1 VIHPSANLLIDSLW
15 MKEKI
20 RTSERKVS
28 KDSINPADIRNILFI
43 CTGNTCRSPLAE
55 GFMKK
60 LLEKNSLRRIEVD
73 SAGLTALP
81 GSPASF
87 QSLRV
92 ARENSVSLEKHQ
104 ARLVTP
110 ELIDQADLIVVME
123 PGQRQQLLD
132 RYPEASGKILLL
144 RHFARYGS
152 RERGIHDPYGLN
164 LEVYRFCF
172 EDIKECVESLH
183 EWLREADKGE

>member
-1 VIHPSANLLIDSLW
+1 

-20 RTSERKVS
+20 TTSETKTC
-28 KDSINPADIRNILFI
+28 KGSITPANIRNILFV
-43 CTGNTCRSPLAE
+43 CTGNTCRSPLAA
-55 GFMKK
+55 GFLKK
-60 LLEKNSLRRIEVD
+60 LLERNFLCEMEIG

-87 QSLRV
+87 HSLRV
-92 ARENSVSLEKHQ
+92 ALENSVYLEEHQ

-110 ELIDQADLIVVME
+110 ELIDKADLIVVME
-123 PGQRQQLLD
+123 PGHRQQLLD
-132 RYPEASGKILLL
+132 SYPQTSGKILLL

-152 RERGIHDPYGLN
+152 QERGIHDPYGLN
-164 LEVYRFCF
+164 PEAYRFCF

-183 EWLREADKGE
+183 QWLLEAGQGD

>member
-1 VIHPSANLLIDSLW
+1 MREKATASNGGAF
-15 MKEKI
+15 KEPI
-20 RTSERKVS
+20 T
-28 KDSINPADIRNILFI
+28 PAKIRNILFV
-43 CTGNTCRSPLAE
+43 CTGNTCRSPLAA
-55 GFMKK
+55 GFLKK
-60 LLEKNSLRRIEVD
+60 LLERNSLCEMEIG

-87 QSLRV
+87 HSLRV
-92 ARENSVSLEKHQ
+92 ALENSVSLEEHQ

-110 ELIDQADLIVVME
+110 ELIDNAGLIVVME
-123 PGQRQQLLD
+123 PGHRQQLLD
-132 RYPEASGKILLL
+132 RYPQTSGKILLL

-164 LEVYRFCF
+164 LEAYRFCF

-183 EWLREADKGE
+183 EWLLEARKE

>member
-1 VIHPSANLLIDSLW
+1 

-28 KDSINPADIRNILFI
+28 EDSIDPAHIRNILFV

-60 LLEKNSLRRIEVD
+60 LLESNCLRRIEVG

-87 QSLRV
+87 QSQRV
-92 ARENSVSLEKHQ
+92 ARESSVFLEKHQ

-110 ELIDQADLIVVME
+110 ELVDQADLIVVME

-132 RYPEASGKILLL
+132 LYPEASGTILLL

-172 EDIKECVESLH
+172 EDIKECVESLY
-183 EWLREADKGE
+183 EWLQEAGKE

>member
-1 VIHPSANLLIDSLW
+1 
-15 MKEKI
+15 MRGKI
-20 RTSERKVS
+20 TTSEKRACRG
-28 KDSINPADIRNILFI
+28 SIPPASIQSILFV

-55 GFMKK
+55 GFLKK
-60 LLEKNSLRRIEVD
+60 LLERNSLRRIEIG
-73 SAGLTALP
+73 SAGLTAFP

-87 QSLRV
+87 QALRV
-92 ARENSVSLEKHQ
+92 ARENSLSLEKHQ

-123 PGQRQQLLD
+123 PGHRRQLLD
-132 RYPEASGKILLL
+132 LHPQAAGKILLL

-152 RERGIHDPYGLN
+152 RERGIPDPYGLN

-172 EDIKECVESLH
+172 EDIKECVKSLH
-183 EWLREADKGE
+183 EWLLEAGQGE